1 LKGKELIIHK
11 MQYTLIDYHE
21 LPKSTMTR
29 IFEDIKI

>member
-1 LKGKELIIHK
+1 